1 MAELGC
7 AAVYKTSPSFP
18 VFNAQNCGKS
28 TVTVVL
34 KTTVAR
40 WLDWSCRW

>member
-7 AAVYKTSPSFP
+7 AAAVYKISPSFP

-28 TVTVVL
+28 TVIIS
-34 KTTVAR
+34 A
-40 WLDWSCRW
+40 